1 MTMDRAYSN
10 PDEGFVCCC
19 WNAPSKDELENLFK
33 KAGAPFERI
42 VPVSEF
48 ASSAFG

>member
-19 WNAPSKDELENLFK
+19 WNAPSRNALENLFR
-33 KAGAPFERI
+33 KAGVPFESMRE
-42 VPVSEF
+42 VSEF
-48 ASSAFG
+48 ASVAYA